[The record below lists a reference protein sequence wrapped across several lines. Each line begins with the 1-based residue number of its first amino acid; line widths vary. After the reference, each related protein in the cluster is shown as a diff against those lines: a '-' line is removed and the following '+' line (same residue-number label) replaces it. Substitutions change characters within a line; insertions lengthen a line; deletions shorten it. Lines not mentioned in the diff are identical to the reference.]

1 MKLEADFTDDLGN
14 LAVRVSVNDIGSVN
28 LWTAQSRKQPLTN
41 PATGMLIYGNQIGG
55 YNAGLD
61 RVTFAEYLENVA
73 AALKS
78 IT

>member
-41 PATGMLIYGNQIGG
+41 PATGMLIYGNQIGD
-55 YNAGLD
+55 YHSGLD
-61 RVTFAEYLENVA
+61 RSKFVAYLEAVA
-73 AALKS
+73 AAVKTL
-78 IT
+78 